1 MERMKAVKTLV
12 VFMGVL
18 LVLGLALLGYG
29 MYSKAGRVVKPSAP
43 AVATASA
50 VSPVAAPAVVPVVV
64 GSFGAVG
71 LGQPE
76 GSRIAASHLNGP
88 VLVLT
93 VVEGGLPDRVILLDT
108 AAGGAILG
116 QVSVQGSPAAAASAP
131 VPVVPVAK

>member
-1 MERMKAVKTLV
+1 MKAVKTLV

-50 VSPVAAPAVVPVVV
+50 VSPAMAPGAV
-64 GSFGAVG
+64 GSFGTVG

-76 GSRIAASHLNGP
+76 GSRIAASHLNGS
-88 VLVLT
+88 VLVLK

-108 AAGGAILG
+108 AAGGVIMG
-116 QVSVQGSPAAAASAP
+116 QVSVQGSPAAASAS
-131 VPVVPVAK
+131 VPVAPVAK